1 MWNRLER
8 YFEAHTGSWRRL
20 KRYLSIEILIEYR
33 ACLYFCCILF
43 FYCCYLGVHGDFFA
57 RVPVLV
63 EMILLTYAMCYLQ
76 LYVFQNF
83 DETDQLGRRGLAG
96 ILVCSVCYTAASW
109 IFLWFD
115 RKKTVTAL
123 FFIYMVMVY
132 VSARLA
138 NKLKRRIDTELL
150 NQLLDKYK
158 SEQKKGGQ
166 EPEKRAV
173 S

>member
-1 MWNRLER
+1 MRNKLER
-8 YFEAHTGSWRRL
+8 YFEANTGRWKRL
-20 KRYLSIEILIEYR
+20 KRYLSTEIMIEYR

-43 FYCCYLGVHGDFFA
+43 FYCCYLGLHGNFFA

-63 EMILLTYAMCYLQ
+63 EMILLTYVMCYLQ

-83 DETDQLGRRGLAG
+83 DETDDLGWCGLAG
-96 ILVCSVCYTAASW
+96 MLVCSACYSATSW

-115 RKKTVTAL
+115 RNKMATVL
-123 FFIYMVMVY
+123 FFVYMLMVY

-138 NKLKRRIDTELL
+138 NKVKRRIDTEFL
-150 NQLLDKYK
+150 NQMLDKFK

-166 EPEKRAV
+166 AQD
-173 S
+173 SSDLA

>member
-1 MWNRLER
+1 M
-8 YFEAHTGSWRRL
+8 
-20 KRYLSIEILIEYR
+20 
-33 ACLYFCCILF
+33 
-43 FYCCYLGVHGDFFA
+43 
-57 RVPVLV
+57 
-63 EMILLTYAMCYLQ
+63 LTYAMCYLQ

-83 DETDQLGRRGLAG
+83 DETDHLGRWGLAG

-123 FFIYMVMVY
+123 FCIYMVMVY
-132 VSARLA
+132 VSVRLA
-138 NKLKRRIDTELL
+138 NKIKRRIDTELL
-150 NQLLDKYK
+150 NQMLDKYK

-166 EPEKRAV
+166 EPEKSAV